1 MEIILIIRIING
13 NYSKEICYIFTLAT
27 RLQLGFNVVIFF
39 KQHCRHVYIECFVSF
54 LARLVRPDAVT

>member
-27 RLQLGFNVVIFF
+27 RIQLGFNKCCYFF
-39 KQHCRHVYIECFVSF
+39 LNSIAVMSTSSVLF
-54 LARLVRPDAVT
+54 LSSLD